1 MILLHALFFFSQ
13 SLFTRLTD
21 ILPNLQFST
30 KERTEYGN
38 ILDLLTHG
46 MGMPRHYMLRLHPSL
61 TRKDIIKYE
70 RFSNK

>member
-1 MILLHALFFFSQ
+1 MILLNVLFFFSQ

-21 ILPNLQFST
+21 ILPDLQFST

-38 ILDLLTHG
+38 IQDLLTHG
-46 MGMPRHYMLRLHPSL
+46 MGFPNHNILRLHPSF
-61 TRKDIIKYE
+61 TRNDIIKYV